1 MLTTHTA
8 PTDQPLRGRE
18 RELARVHDVLEHGR
32 RGGSA
37 LLLIEGQPG
46 CGKTRLM
53 RECMT
58 LADRLGY
65 VTAHTGS
72 TQRAARPAR
81 SAWQR
86 HHLQAPGHREAAVRH
101 HAPVRPVLVPID
113 EFQGTGTWPETAGVL
128 RKAAHHDR
136 VVWVVARR
144 TGMGPDPSCLLLS
157 DPTSRFERLVLEA
170 LPRAAALELAADL
183 LGAALSP
190 LLARLVEQFDG
201 HPRLITELL
210 TGLREEQSIQVV
222 DGRATLLTSRLPDRL
237 RARVRTTLAQY
248 SPECRQ
254 LLCVAAVMGEEVE
267 YEELAALLH
276 SSPSAL
282 LPVVEEAC
290 STGIVRHDGASTVF
304 HNDLVRQIIDDQ
316 VPAALKRALYREA
329 AVLRTAR
336 RGAEG
341 EPLGRAGTRG
351 AGRDVS
357 GAVPASAADSAAVS
371 AGDVSA
377 AHADGDDR
385 PCLSDQQCELIRLV
399 GEGLTN
405 QQMARRLGLSP
416 HTVNYHLRKLFKS
429 FGVNSR
435 IDLLRAVE
443 RVGAVRAVRAVP
455 SLAAGSQE
463 P

>member
-32 RGGSA
+32 GGGSA

-65 VTAHTGS
+65 VAAHTGAAP
-72 TQRAARPAR
+72 RAARPAR

-86 HHLQAPGHREAAVRH
+86 HHLQAPGHRESAVRH
-101 HAPVRPVLVPID
+101 HAPLRPVLVTID
-113 EFQGTGTWPETAGVL
+113 EFQGTGSRPDGAGAF
-128 RKAAHHDR
+128 RRAAHHDR

-157 DPTSRFERLVLEA
+157 DPTSRFERVVLGA
-170 LPRAAALELAADL
+170 LPRTAALELAADL

-190 LLARLVEQFDG
+190 LLVRLVEQFDG

-210 TGLREEQSIQVV
+210 TGLREEQGVQIA
-222 DGRATLLTSRLPDRL
+222 DGRATLLTSRLPERL

-267 YEELAALLH
+267 YEELAVLLR
-276 SSPSAL
+276 SSTSAL

-290 STGIVRHDGASTVF
+290 ATGIVRHDGASTVF
-304 HNDLVRQIIDDQ
+304 HNELVRQIIDDQ

-329 AVLRTAR
+329 AALRTAR
-336 RGAEG
+336 LGPEG
-341 EPLGRAGTRG
+341 DPLARACVPGVPGRAAPAPVEGVPSP
-351 AGRDVS
+351 D
-357 GAVPASAADSAAVS
+357 AVATDQP
-371 AGDVSA
+371 
-377 AHADGDDR
+377 R
-385 PCLSDQQCELIRLV
+385 LSEQQHELIRLV

-435 IDLLRAVE
+435 IDLLRAVD
-443 RVGAVRAVRAVP
+443 RHRAP
-455 SLAAGSQE
+455 SLAAGGQE